1 MAISRADSSRLNGA
15 QSSGPVTPEGKAA
28 SSQNALKTGIFSQQ
42 RLLSDED
49 PAAYQALVESLND
62 TFNPASMVEHLLI
75 DRMVMARQRL
85 ARLERAEAAVIEL
98 ARNNYSFDMDE
109 NKWARFGGYGLKV
122 QLSAISNKTKTTLA
136 ATRDALVESS
146 LSMLHDTEKFVRL
159 AASLHREF
167 DTALRLLRE
176 EQARRVGAMTIER
189 AVIASP
195 PAKEEAPDGE

>member
-15 QSSGPVTPEGKAA
+15 KSSGPVTPEGKTA
-28 SSQNALKTGIFSQQ
+28 SSQNALKTGIFSKR

-49 PAAYQALVESLND
+49 PAAFQALVESLNV
-62 TFNPASMVEHLLI
+62 TFNPASIVEQILI
-75 DRMVMARQRL
+75 DRMAMARHRL

-98 ARNNYSFDMDE
+98 DRRAYEFGDDE
-109 NKWARFGGYGLKV
+109 DKWGRYGGYGLKV
-122 QLSAISNKTKTTLA
+122 RLPAISEETKKALA
-136 ATRDALVESS
+136 PKRDAVVMASIS
-146 LSMLHDTEKFVRL
+146 LPRDAEKYVRL

-195 PAKEEAPDGE
+195 PATQEGPNKE

>member
-15 QSSGPVTPEGKAA
+15 KSSGPVTPEGKTA
-28 SSQNALKTGIFSQQ
+28 SSQNALKTGIFSKR

-49 PAAYQALVESLND
+49 PAAFQALVESLND
-62 TFNPASMVEHLLI
+62 TFNPASMVEQILI
-75 DRMVMARQRL
+75 DRMAMARHRL

-98 ARNNYSFDMDE
+98 DRRAYEFGDDQD
-109 NKWARFGGYGLKV
+109 KWSRYGGYGLKV
-122 QLSAISNKTKTTLA
+122 CLPAISEETKKALA
-136 ATRDALVESS
+136 PIRDAVVMASIS
-146 LSMLHDTEKFVRL
+146 LPRDAEKFARL

-167 DTALRLLRE
+167 DTTLRLLRE

-195 PAKEEAPDGE
+195 PATQEGPNKE